1 MLRIVGT
8 KLRRKEIQ
16 ILLIERDK
24 VISALHGLEENRGA
38 GKVSKLDYDILRGR
52 YEDKLRKIEQKLG
65 KPEPKPGRLAGLRFW
80 RKKPKRKA

>member
-1 MLRIVGT
+1 MLRVIGT
-8 KLRRKEIQ
+8 ELRRKEIQ

-24 VISALHGLEENRGA
+24 VSSALHELEENRGA

-52 YEDKLRKIEQKLG
+52 YGNKLREIEQKLG
-65 KPEPKPGRLAGLRFW
+65 KPKPKPSRLAGLRFW